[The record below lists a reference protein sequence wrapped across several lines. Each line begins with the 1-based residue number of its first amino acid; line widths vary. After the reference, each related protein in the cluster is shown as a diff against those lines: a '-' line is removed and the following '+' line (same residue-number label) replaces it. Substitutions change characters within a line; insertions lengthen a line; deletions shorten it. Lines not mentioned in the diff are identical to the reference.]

1 MTTEASTITE
11 VRRGVL
17 GIGRDLTIPQQL
29 ACALR
34 ILAAEGWQEYLS
46 GHITWAQ
53 EGTDNLWC
61 NPWGIWWE
69 ETKASDIVLV
79 GMDGEI
85 VEGKWPA
92 SSAVFIHTELHRS
105 RPDARVVVHGHPYY
119 TTLLAGMGET
129 PQIIHQNSAIFD
141 GDIAFVDEYDG
152 FVSDAMSGAQLAE
165 RIGKATGILLAN
177 HGAIVT
183 GESVGEACYQS
194 VMFERMCRFHYD
206 TMVAGRTPRPI
217 AAEFRAAMKPGLKRG
232 AAPIFW
238 EGAVRQLLRR
248 EPEVLE

>member
-1 MTTEASTITE
+1 MTSEPSTATRE
-11 VRRGVL
+11 RPGVL

-69 ETKASDIVLV
+69 ETTASDIVLV

-85 VEGKWPA
+85 VEGKWGVSA
-92 SSAVFIHTELHRS
+92 AVFIHTELHRQ

-119 TTLLAGMGET
+119 TTLLAGMGEK
-129 PQIIHQNSAIFD
+129 PEIIHQNSAIFD
-141 GDIAFVDEYDG
+141 GDIAYVDEYDG
-152 FVSDAMSGAQLAE
+152 FVLDAMSGAQLAE
-165 RIGKATGILLAN
+165 QIGPATGIVLAN

-183 GESVGEACYQS
+183 GENVGEACYQS
-194 VMFERMCRFHYD
+194 VLFERMCRFHYD
-206 TMVAGRTPRPI
+206 TMVAGRKPKAIP
-217 AAEFRAAMKPGLKRG
+217 AEMRAAMKRGLKVG

-238 EGAVRQLLRR
+238 DGAVRQLLRR
-248 EPEVLE
+248 EPEVLD

>member
-1 MTTEASTITE
+1 MTTDASTGTQE
-11 VRRGVL
+11 RRAVL
-17 GIGRDLTIPQQL
+17 GIGRELTVPQQL

-34 ILAAEGWQEYLS
+34 ILAAEGWQEWLS

-53 EGTDNLWC
+53 EGTENLWC

-85 VEGKWPA
+85 VEGKWPV
-92 SSAVFIHTELHRS
+92 SSAVFIHTELHRQ

-129 PQIIHQNSAIFD
+129 PEIIHQNTAIFD
-141 GDIAFVDEYDG
+141 GDIAYVDEYDG
-152 FVSDAMSGAQLAE
+152 FVLDAMSGAQLAE
-165 RIGKATGILLAN
+165 KIGSATGIVLAN

-183 GESVGEACYQS
+183 GETVAEACYQS
-194 VMFERMCRFHYD
+194 VLFERMCRFHYD
-206 TMVAGRTPRPI
+206 TMVAGRKPKAIP
-217 AAEFRAAMKPGLKRG
+217 AETRAVMKAGLKVG
-232 AAPIFW
+232 AAPIYW
-238 EGAVRQLLRR
+238 DGAVRSLLRR
-248 EPEVLE
+248 EPEVLD

>member
-1 MTTEASTITE
+1 MTTDASTATQQ
-11 VRRGVL
+11 RRPVL
-17 GIGRDLTIPQQL
+17 GIGRELTIPQQL

-34 ILAAEGWQEYLS
+34 ILAAEGWQEWLS

-85 VEGKWPA
+85 AEGKWPV
-92 SSAVFIHTELHRS
+92 SSAVFIHTELHRQ

-129 PQIIHQNSAIFD
+129 PEIIHQNTAIFD
-141 GDIAFVDEYDG
+141 GDIAYVDEYDG
-152 FVSDAMSGAQLAE
+152 LV
-165 RIGKATGILLAN
+165 LAN

-183 GESVGEACYQS
+183 GQTVAEACYQS
-194 VMFERMCRFHYD
+194 VLFERMCRFHYD
-206 TMVAGRTPRPI
+206 TMVAGRKPKAIP
-217 AAEFRAAMKPGLKRG
+217 AEIRAVMKPGLKVG
-232 AAPIFW
+232 AAPIYW
-238 EGAVRQLLRR
+238 DGAVRQLLRR
-248 EPEVLE
+248 EPDVLE